1 MSTLYVDNLQP
12 NLGSRVMAAGHVVQ
26 VQTKKWTNTGFSTTS
41 GGLVDVTD
49 FYIDIT
55 PTSANSL
62 ILFQSSVTM
71 VNSATLGYARF
82 AINDANAGTQWSSN
96 NYMAHGGYNGGQW
109 VDIPLI
115 HSNTAG
121 TTNTMRLQLR
131 VVVGSTGTVEMGWSS
146 SDHRTI
152 TAMEIAQ

>member
-26 VQTKKWTNTGFSTTS
+26 VQTKKWTNTNFSTTS
-41 GGLVDVTD
+41 GGFVDVTD

-62 ILFQSSVTM
+62 ILFQSSIAM
-71 VNSATLGYARF
+71 VNAATLGYARF

-96 NYMAHGGYNGGQW
+96 SYMAHSGYNGSQW
-109 VDIPLI
+109 IDVPLI

-131 VVVGSTGTVEMGWSS
+131 VVVGSTGTVDMGWSS
-146 SDHRTI
+146 GDHRTI